1 MEMAIKKKLAAFCIL
16 SLVMSAGAANAN
28 TTLTFDELAT
38 QQVDGLSY
46 NGVTF
51 GFTVGGVSSSDA
63 LYNTIG
69 PGNLLYLQGAV
80 LEGTSYG
87 TLTLDFDSP
96 TSLLQFGLSM
106 NSYDPETAAYKVQLF
121 DTSLTS
127 IGIFTNDTT
136 TPKLWT
142 EDLFSY
148 SGTLI
153 SRAVIDLNEQV
164 AGRFA
169 IDNLTYNTNTVPA
182 PGAILLA
189 GIGTGLVS
197 WLRRRKTL

>member
-1 MEMAIKKKLAAFCIL
+1 MAIEKKLAAFCIL
-16 SLVMSAGAANAN
+16 ALLMSAGAANAN

-38 QQVDGLSY
+38 KQVDGLSY
-46 NGVTF
+46 NGVKF
-51 GFTVGGVSSSDA
+51 GFAVGGISSSDA

-69 PGNLLYLQGAV
+69 PGNLLYLQGSV

-87 TLTLDFDSP
+87 TLTLDFASP
-96 TSLLQFGLSM
+96 TSLLKFGVSM

-127 IGIFTNDTT
+127 IGIFTNDTS

-153 SRAVIDLNEQV
+153 SRAVIDFDEQV
-164 AGRFA
+164 ANRFA
-169 IDNLTYNTNTVPA
+169 IDNLTFNTNTVPA
-182 PGAILLA
+182 PGALLL
-189 GIGTGLVS
+189 GSIGAGLVG
-197 WLRRRKTL
+197 WLRKRKTL